1 MLLPPFADLV
11 VLALAGVALF
21 GTLAYLVRGGRV
33 RWVVIGGAVM
43 TLGFGV
49 LAALLIATGTRV
61 IRVTGETTPHAERLL
76 LVFGKTIELDGKDFA
91 MSGDGA
97 RTVIINETGR
107 PLTLRGEVYAIV
119 AGGQKQPDDVTIA
132 PRSVLAF
139 PEHVDFVG
147 PEDPLPREVSAS
159 ATSTSVTKYWLTW

>member
-43 TLGFGV
+43 TLGCGV
-49 LAALLIATGTRV
+49 LAALLIGSSCPV

-76 LVFGKTIELDGKDFA
+76 LAFSKTIELDGRDFA
-91 MSGDGA
+91 VRAADA
-97 RTVIINETGR
+97 QTVIINETSR
-107 PLTLRGEVYAIV
+107 PLALRGEVYAVV
-119 AGGQKQPDDVTIA
+119 AGQKQPEAVAIA

-139 PEHVDFVG
+139 PEPIDFVG
-147 PEDPLPREVSAS
+147 PDEPLPREVSAS
-159 ATSTSVTKYWLTW
+159 SSASSVTKYWLTW